1 MGNTKEIAAKVE
13 EEKAVTESK
22 AKQPPVVETPPAV
35 QVEIA
40 PLTKA
45 ERIKKKAQAEIDR
58 WNQEAI
64 ERTPEPEE
72 VEDEE

>member
-1 MGNTKEIAAKVE
+1 MGNNKEIAAKVE

-22 AKQPPVVETPPAV
+22 AEQPPVGETPPAIT
-35 QVEIA
+35 ETA
-40 PLTKA
+40 TLTKA
-45 ERIKKKAQAEIDR
+45 ERIKQKAQAEINK
-58 WNQEAI
+58 WKQEAI